1 MGSARTDFNQVD
13 RLYGLK
19 MLIDDHV
26 TRDSVIVEIGSFS
39 GKSSELFALH
49 CKQLMCV
56 DVWQEYWELD
66 GVTLSNAELVFDEML
81 KNYDNIHKL
90 KMNSVAGSMEFDN
103 ESLDL
108 VYIDAAHDYENTMN
122 DIRSWF
128 PKVKKGGIVAGHDY
142 RYDPNIKVYE
152 VVNEVFG
159 QDYKI
164 ETYPDSSWTILYGK
178 SRILHRCNNRYDY
191 CWCFRNTYGN

>member
-1 MGSARTDFNQVD
+1 MILKRTRIRQLLDETRMGSARTDFNQVD

-49 CKQLMCV
+49 CHKLYCV
-56 DVWQEYWELD
+56 DLWQEYWELD
-66 GVTLSNAELVFDEML
+66 GHTLSKAEVDFDEMS
-81 KNYDNIHKL
+81 KNYDNIHKFRMASQDAS
-90 KMNSVAGSMEFDN
+90 KSFDN

-122 DIRSWF
+122 DIYAWF
-128 PKVKKGGIVAGHDY
+128 PKVKKGGILAGHDY

-164 ETYPDSSWTILYGK
+164 ETYPDSSWTIRK
-178 SRILHRCNNRYDY
+178 
-191 CWCFRNTYGN
+191 